1 MFYGLKT
8 ETNRAKT
15 GIPAALEIRWE
26 SVLMMM
32 MMMMI
37 LRVVTLQSDCLFFS
51 FFCISLPL
59 PGSGSCDVVCENCCL
74 LNT

>member
-32 MMMMI
+32 MMMI
-37 LRVVTLQSDCLFFS
+37 LRVVTLQSDCLFFVFPFLS
-51 FFCISLPL
+51 RDLVLVMLSVRT
-59 PGSGSCDVVCENCCL
+59 VVC
-74 LNT
+74 

>member
-37 LRVVTLQSDCLFFS
+37 LRVVTLQSDCLFF
-51 FFCISLPL
+51 FFFVFPFLSRDLVL
-59 PGSGSCDVVCENCCL
+59 VMSSVRTVVC
-74 LNT
+74 